1 MKTTQEAAGTSPSPR
16 EVIAEE
22 TALEA
27 KERKELERIAV
38 TLIAVVT
45 NGRAR
50 SLALDVVEALLMIF
64 VPRSLG
70 TLYDL
75 ALGDVD
81 RILHTVRT
89 SPDWPEDARLR
100 AELLSA
106 RLFSRGVGRTWPP
119 EHRIPYE
126 IANALR
132 RACEVGSSSLLPLI
146 VRDAR
151 AMCIEAKVDGSR
163 IEAAIAKH
171 GGTPS

>member
-1 MKTTQEAAGTSPSPR
+1 MKKTTQDAAGASPSQL
-16 EVIAEE
+16 IADE
-22 TALEA
+22 TRGAA
-27 KERKELERIAV
+27 ADRKELERIAA

-45 NGRAR
+45 EGKARA
-50 SLALDVVEALLMIF
+50 LALDIVEVLLAIF
-64 VPRSLG
+64 MQRSFG

-75 ALGDVD
+75 ALADID
-81 RILHTVRT
+81 LILHDAATAT
-89 SPDWPEDARLR
+89 EWPEDARLR

-106 RLFSRGVGRTWPP
+106 RLFSRGVGKTWAP
-119 EHRIPYE
+119 EHRIPFE

-151 AMCIEAKVDGSR
+151 AMCVEAKVDGSR